1 MNKIDKNIP
10 LKNYTTFKIGGN
22 ARFFLKAENLEDLIY
37 GINFSEQ
44 SKIPFF
50 ILGNGSNLLISDKG
64 FNGIVIK
71 ISNKETIFKEN
82 KIIVDAGVPLPLL
95 IASSFK
101 NGLSGLEW
109 AAGIPGSIG
118 GAIRGNAGA
127 FGSFMADIIK
137 EVEVFDL
144 SIPKHEK
151 FLCNNIFVHNTREL
165 NLPRQNWL
173 PTVARTGISTT
184 GVGEINMF
192 RLLKNSFRQNP
203 DYVIVGEVRGK
214 EAYVLFQGMASGHA
228 SISTMHANSVD
239 SVIRRLETP
248 PINLNASLVNSLD
261 AVAIMSRVIV
271 KGKESRKLT
280 DIVEVVDVNDDGVA
294 LTNTPFVWNPADDK
308 FYFKKGSKVFEKIE
322 KKHGISKEELEKEFE
337 MRTKLIYELFRR
349 KIFGFDEIE
358 KIVNDYYR
366 NPEEI
371 LVKFG
376 LSKLNK

>member
-1 MNKIDKNIP
+1 MNKIDKNIS

-137 EVEVFDL
+137 EVEVFDVNDKKIKKISKDGGSFNYRESVFKKNDNL
-144 SIPKHEK
+144 IILKAEIVLKKDKKSAIERKIKGYLDYRNERHPKEFSAGSVFKNYKISNNKEK
-151 FLCNNIFVHNTREL
+151 KEILRKIHGIDKIIKNNIIPSGL
-165 NLPRQNWL
+165 
-173 PTVARTGISTT
+173 
-184 GVGEINMF
+184 
-192 RLLKNSFRQNP
+192 
-203 DYVIVGEVRGK
+203 IVEKCG
-214 EAYVLFQGMASGHA
+214 L
-228 SISTMHANSVD
+228 
-239 SVIRRLETP
+239 
-248 PINLNASLVNSLD
+248 
-261 AVAIMSRVIV
+261 
-271 KGKESRKLT
+271 KGK
-280 DIVEVVDVNDDGVA
+280 
-294 LTNTPFVWNPADDK
+294 
-308 FYFKKGSKVFEKIE
+308 KI
-322 KKHGISKEELEKEFE
+322 GGAMISNVHSNF
-337 MRTKLIYELFRR
+337 
-349 KIFGFDEIE
+349 
-358 KIVNDYYR
+358 IVNIR
-366 NPEEI
+366 NATSEDVRSLII
-371 LVKFG
+371 LVK
-376 LSKLNK
+376 KRVKERLNIELQEEIQYLGFKN